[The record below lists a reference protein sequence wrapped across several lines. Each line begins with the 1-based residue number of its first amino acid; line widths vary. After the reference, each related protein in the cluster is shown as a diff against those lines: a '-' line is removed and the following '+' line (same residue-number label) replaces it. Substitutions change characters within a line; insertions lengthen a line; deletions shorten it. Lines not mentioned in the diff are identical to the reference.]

1 MDVIIVPFI
10 KLVLTII
17 NLYVWVVVASV
28 VLSWLVAF
36 GVVNTSNRFVYT
48 IGDVIHRITEPLLRP
63 IRNILP
69 DMGNVDLSP
78 VALIMLLWFSESML
92 IQLLLKF

>member
-1 MDVIIVPFI
+1 MDVIIVPFL
-10 KLVLTII
+10 KLLLTII

-36 GVVNTSNRFVYT
+36 GVVNTSNRFVYML
-48 IGDVIHRITEPLLRP
+48 GDVIHRITEPLLRP

-69 DMGNVDLSP
+69 DMGSIDLAP
-78 VALIMLLWFSESML
+78 VALIMLLWFTESML
-92 IQLLLKF
+92 VQILMKF

>member
-1 MDVIIVPFI
+1 MDVIIVPLI
-10 KLVLTII
+10 KLLLTVI

-36 GVVNTSNRFVYT
+36 GVVNTSNRFVYMM
-48 IGDVIHRITEPLLRP
+48 GDVIHRITEPLLRP

-69 DMGNVDLSP
+69 DMGNIDLAP
-78 VALIMLLWFSESML
+78 VALIMLLWFTESML
-92 IQLLLKF
+92 VQLLMKF